1 MRVYPFLNTGTDA
14 KTQNMAIYA
23 LAIKHKAKGKG
34 ASANAHALYIA
45 REGKYAERAAGLH
58 SEYLTRDG
66 KHERRRAELE
76 KTWSENMPAWAS
88 TSKDFWDA
96 ADTYERANGR
106 VYTEIVVAIPR
117 ELSRAER
124 VKLIEEFV
132 GQEIGDRYAYT
143 VALHNPRAID
153 GGEQP
158 HAHIMFS
165 TRELDGIERSREQFF
180 KRHNPEAPELG
191 GARKSREWS
200 KDNRENDRVNEIRLT
215 WEKLANKALER
226 EGYEVRI
233 DRRTLE
239 AQGIDR
245 EPEPKMGPIV
255 TQRLK
260 RGLETELGDKV
271 IELRNYRK
279 QEREISDLEEEL
291 KREKAKI
298 FDFEK
303 EKERRQERGG
313 DEFRFS
319 GRKRSVPEDERERY
333 RRTVDLVL
341 TRYERE
347 DGNTEYRWKKSGQV
361 AFVDRGERITFNSIT
376 PTAVKAGLQVAKE
389 KGWEGVLVSG
399 CEEFRRESWIQGQM
413 MAIPIQ
419 GYEPRAEDF
428 ALLEERKREQELNKE
443 QYRKNE
449 PVREREHEVA
459 PERDQKKAVRK
470 DLKVIEVNAS
480 ELSLQ
485 FKREI
490 IPELQTAIDKT
501 MDELE
506 ALGYQGRPD
515 DLMYYY
521 GALKRW
527 KELPSDAELR
537 ERTFEILG
545 GASYKQQKELFG
557 QAIAQVSEYERK
569 LDGLTKDSDKSFL
582 KKISLKQRFEKK
594 KLREELERAKKW
606 RDLAKEGIEK
616 EQQRLSTGKN
626 KDRFDQTQERLNS
639 ERTTTEQR
647 RKAVEQQRVQ
657 LDIELTEAY
666 EYKRKLEALG
676 QTRVRFVH
684 DQGVAPR
691 PEDPI
696 EFKRQL
702 DRARELERKLGKNRG
717 RSR

>member
-1 MRVYPFLNTGTDA
+1 
-14 KTQNMAIYA
+14 MAIYA

-34 ASANAHALYIA
+34 ASAHAHALYIA
-45 REGKYAERAAGLH
+45 REGKYAERAAGSH
-58 SEYLTRDG
+58 SEYLSREG
-66 KHERRRAELE
+66 KHQGRARELE
-76 KTWSENMPAWAS
+76 ATWSGNMPTWA
-88 TSKDFWDA
+88 TNPKEFWDT
-96 ADTYERANGR
+96 ADTYERANGV

-117 ELSRAER
+117 ELSKAGR
-124 VKLIEEFV
+124 VELIEDFV
-132 GQEIGDRYAYT
+132 GAEIGARFPYT
-143 VALHNPRAID
+143 VAIHNPKAMD

-165 TRELDGIERSREQFF
+165 IRERDGIERSREQFF
-180 KRHNPEAPELG
+180 RRANPTNPELG
-191 GARKSREWS
+191 GTRKSREWS
-200 KDNRENDRVNEIRLT
+200 KDDRDNDRVNEIRLT

-226 EGYEVRI
+226 AGYDVRI
-233 DRRTLE
+233 DRRTLK

-245 EPEPKMGPIV
+245 VPEPKMGPVV

-279 QEREISDLEEEL
+279 QEREISDLEEEI

-319 GRKRSVPEDERERY
+319 GRKRTVPEDERERY

-361 AFVDRGERITFNSIT
+361 AFVDMGERITFNSIT
-376 PTAVKAGLQVAKE
+376 PTAVKAGLQVARE

-428 ALLEERKREQELNKE
+428 ALLEERKREEELKKA
-443 QYRKNE
+443 QYRQKE
-449 PVREREHEVA
+449 PDRNRGHEVA
-459 PERDQKKAVRK
+459 PERDQKKAAHK

-490 IPELQTAIDKT
+490 IPELEATLTKT
-501 MDELE
+501 MNELE
-506 ALGYQGRPD
+506 TLGYQGRPD

-545 GASYKQQKELFG
+545 GASYKQQKDLFW
-557 QAIAQVSEYERK
+557 QAITQVSENERK
-569 LDGLTKDSDKSFL
+569 LEGLAKDSEKSFL

-594 KLREELERAKKW
+594 KLREELERVRKW
-606 RDLAKEGIEK
+606 RDSAKEGIEK

-626 KDRFDQTQERLNS
+626 KDRFDQTHERLTS
-639 ERTTTEQR
+639 ERASTEQK
-647 RKAVEQQRVQ
+647 RKTVEQQRVQ
-657 LDIELTEAY
+657 LDRELTEAY
-666 EYKRKLEALG
+666 ELKRKLETLG
-676 QTRVRFVH
+676 QTRVRFVY
-684 DQGVAPR
+684 DKGVAPR

-702 DRARELERKLGKNRG
+702 DRAKDLERKLGKNRG